1 MGHDQ
6 LFKLFFHEFLQDFL
20 ELFYPDAAARLD
32 FTTLEFLDKELFTDF
47 PEGSVREADVVA
59 RVETHEGIPELILVH
74 VEIQARPEQVR
85 GHVEPRQAR
94 ASIAL
99 DNACG

>member
-6 LFKLFFHEFLQDFL
+6 LFKRFFHEFLQDFL
-20 ELFYPDAAARLD
+20 ELFYPDVAARLD

-59 RVETHEGIPELILVH
+59 RVQTHEGTSELILVH
-74 VEIQARPEQVR
+74 LEIQSSLAQIL
-85 GHVEPRQAR
+85 GHIELRQAR
-94 ASIAL
+94 ASIASN
-99 DNACG
+99 NAWG